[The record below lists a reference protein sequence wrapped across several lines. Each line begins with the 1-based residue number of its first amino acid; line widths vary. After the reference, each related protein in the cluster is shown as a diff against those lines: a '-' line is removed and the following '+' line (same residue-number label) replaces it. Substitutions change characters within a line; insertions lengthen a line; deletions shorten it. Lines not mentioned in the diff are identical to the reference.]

1 MLSNEISGKYRF
13 FRCYTIIMISLLSAL
28 LGNKN
33 EREVR
38 KLKPLVTKI
47 NELEQRLSSKPDEAL
62 KKATLEWQEYL
73 HRFLPMPLPSQRE
86 LSEASREMLEDVAAK
101 ITARFNSL
109 RPDFPSLPKSVSAS
123 VEDIL
128 SAKRQFRGV
137 EQQFSKLRNKFLDR
151 ILPDAFAVVKSAAWR
166 LCGKTADVCGQ
177 PIVWDMVHF
186 DTQLLGG
193 IALHRGYIAEMATG
207 EGKTLVS
214 TLPVYLN
221 ALTGMGVHMITVND
235 YLARRDSQW
244 MGFLYSFLGLTVGCI
259 ENQMPQDLRKE
270 QYLCDITYGTNSEF
284 GFDYLRDNGIATSLA
299 EQVQRGHYFALIDEV
314 DSVLIDEARTPL
326 IISGPAS
333 AGSGEEFTRVKPAV
347 EKLFKKQT
355 LLCNDLVAKAQR
367 FYESGDEKEAGRLL
381 FQVKLGQP
389 RNRMFIRLMENPD
402 LLRLV
407 EKTELRFHR
416 GASKKPIVD
425 LKEELFF
432 VVDLKKR
439 EAELMEKGRQL
450 LAPGDPDAFILQDP
464 ATLLEERPEAG
475 ESRQEQV
482 SRIEQELGENAAV
495 LHATNQML
503 KAYSLFD
510 KDVEY
515 VIRDG
520 EVVIVDEHTGR
531 EMPGRR
537 WSDGLHQ
544 AVTAKEGLE
553 MEEDNLTYATITIQ
567 NYFRLYEK
575 LAGMTGTAETEAS
588 EFHDIYKLDV
598 LPIPTNKPC
607 MRQDL
612 NALIFKTRRDKYAA
626 TIARISQIH
635 KTGQPVLVGTASVDA
650 SETLSR
656 MMQRVHIPHVI
667 LNAKNHMNEAEI
679 ITRAGQK
686 GAVTISTNMAGRGT
700 DIKLGDGV
708 ASLGGLFVLGTE
720 HYESRRIDRQL
731 RGRAARQGDPGMTQ
745 FFISLEDDLLRRFGD
760 ASEAGD
766 LLDQS
771 LEEEK
776 ASHSQKIP
784 TSATVENAQRQIE
797 QRNYTWR
804 KRVLDFDDVMNK
816 QRDILYTFR
825 NEILRTETPQE
836 MILEVM
842 EEVIP
847 SLLEDNF
854 DKWSTGDAWF
864 DHLID
869 WIDINFPLGMS
880 IDRAV
885 LESMKRSEIAGF
897 VINLVKEGY
906 QANTKSIP
914 VEYLDYA
921 QRSLMLYC
929 IDNLWQEHLSSMEEL
944 REGVNLR
951 AQGQKDPLVEYK
963 TDAFT
968 LFDALMNSIRTNILN
983 SALSMAQ
990 MTSDRGGS
998 DQQGEEQA
1006 PPANIRKSILG

>member
-1 MLSNEISGKYRF
+1 
-13 FRCYTIIMISLLSAL
+13 MISFFAAL

-33 EREVR
+33 ERDIR
-38 KLKPLVTKI
+38 KLKPIVANIK
-47 NELEQRLSSKPDEAL
+47 ELDEAFSSYSDEEL
-62 KKATLEWQEYL
+62 QEKTRKWQRYL
-73 HRFLPMPLPSQRE
+73 HRFLPIPVPTRRS
-86 LSEASREMLEDVAAK
+86 LEGSDEGFLKKVAMG
-101 ITARFNSL
+101 IEERFETL
-109 RPDFPSLPKSVSAS
+109 RPDFPSLPKSVSAN
-123 VEDIL
+123 VEGIL
-128 SAKRQFRGV
+128 TAKREF
-137 EQQFSKLRNKFLDR
+137 ESIEPQFSRLRKRYLEK
-151 ILPDAFAVVKSAAWR
+151 ILPEAFAVVKNAARR
-166 LCGKTADVCGQ
+166 LCGRTTEVCGQ
-177 PIVWDMVHF
+177 TMAWDMVHF

-221 ALTGMGVHMITVND
+221 ALTGLGVHMITVND

-259 ENQMPQDLRKE
+259 ENQMPEEERKRE
-270 QYLCDITYGTNSEF
+270 YACDITYGTNSEF
-284 GFDYLRDNGIATSLA
+284 GFDYLRDNGIATSV
-299 EQVQRGHYFALIDEV
+299 EGQVQRGHYFALIDEV

-333 AGSGEEFTRVKPAV
+333 AGSGDEFIKVRPVV
-347 EKLFKKQT
+347 GELFKKQT
-355 LLCNDLVAKAQR
+355 LLCNELVAKAQR
-367 FYESGDEKEAGRLL
+367 LYESGDEKEAGRLL
-381 FQVKLGQP
+381 YQVKLGQP
-389 RNRMFIRLMENPD
+389 RNRMFIRLLENPD

-416 GASKKPIVD
+416 GASKQPLVD

-439 EAELMEKGRQL
+439 EAELMEKGRQF
-450 LAPGDPDAFILQDP
+450 LAPGDPAAFILPDP
-464 ATLLEERPEAG
+464 AKLLNTPPHKG

-482 SRIEQELGENAAV
+482 SRIEREMAENAAA

-503 KAYSLFD
+503 KAYSLFE

-544 AVTAKEGLE
+544 AVTAKEGLK

-575 LAGMTGTAETEAS
+575 LAGMTGTAETEAA

-598 LPIPTNKPC
+598 LPIPTHKPC
-607 MRQDL
+607 KRRDL
-612 NALIFKTRRDKYAA
+612 NALIFKTRHDKYAA
-626 TIARISQIH
+626 AIARIAQIH

-656 MMQRVHIPHVI
+656 MMQRAHIPHVV
-667 LNAKNHMNEAEI
+667 LNAKNHMSEAEI
-679 ITRAGQK
+679 VTRAGQK

-700 DIKLGDGV
+700 DIKLGHGID
-708 ASLGGLFVLGTE
+708 SLGGLFVLATE

-745 FFISLEDDLLRRFGD
+745 FFISLEDDLLRHFGD
-760 ASEAGD
+760 ADEAGD
-766 LLDQS
+766 LIERSLDEKS
-771 LEEEK
+771 LRS
-776 ASHSQKIP
+776 AKIP
-784 TSATVENAQRQIE
+784 TSATVESAQRQIE

-816 QRDILYTFR
+816 QRDILYSLR
-825 NEILRTETPQE
+825 NDILRTEVPRE
-836 MILEVM
+836 IILEVM
-842 EEVIP
+842 DEIIP
-847 SLLEDNF
+847 SQIEEHF
-854 DKWSTGDAWF
+854 DQWPTGEEWAN
-864 DHLID
+864 HLID
-869 WIDINFPLGMS
+869 WVEINYSLGFSINKES
-880 IDRAV
+880 ID
-885 LESMKRSEIAGF
+885 SMKRSEVPRFIAE
-897 VINLVKEGY
+897 LVKGAYAAHIE
-906 QANTKSIP
+906 TIP
-914 VEYLDYA
+914 GEYADYA
-921 QRSLMLYC
+921 ERSLMLYS
-929 IDNLWQEHLSSMEEL
+929 IDHLWQEHLSSMEEL

-951 AQGQKDPLVEYK
+951 AQGQKDPLIEYK
-963 TDAFT
+963 TDAFG
-968 LFDALMNSIRTNILN
+968 LFERLMASIKSSIVNN
-983 SALSMAQ
+983 AVSMAQ
-990 MTSDRGGS
+990 SASGTGG
-998 DQQGEEQA
+998 DGQQREEQT
-1006 PPANIRKSILG
+1006 PPSTIRKSVLG

>member
-1 MLSNEISGKYRF
+1 
-13 FRCYTIIMISLLSAL
+13 MISLLSAL

-33 EREVR
+33 EREIR

-47 NELEQRLSSKPDEAL
+47 KGLEEAFSSKSDDELRAC
-62 KKATLEWQEYL
+62 TRRWQEYL
-73 HRFLPMPLPSQRE
+73 HRFLPLPVP
-86 LSEASREMLEDVAAK
+86 SRRVLESSNKEVLEEAAK
-101 ITARFNSL
+101 LIMSRFDAL
-109 RPDFPSLPKSVSAS
+109 RSDFPSLTKTVSPN

-128 SAKRQFRGV
+128 AAKRQFQSI
-137 EQQFSKLRNKFLDR
+137 EHEFPKLRSRYLDS
-151 ILPDAFAVVKSAAWR
+151 ILAEAFAVVKNAARR
-166 LCGKTADVCGQ
+166 LCGKSTEVCEQTMG
-177 PIVWDMVHF
+177 WDMVHF

-221 ALTGMGVHMITVND
+221 ALTGLGVHMITVND

-259 ENQMPQDLRKE
+259 ESQMQPDLRKD

-284 GFDYLRDNGIATSLA
+284 GFDYLRDNGIATSLD
-299 EQVQRGHYFALIDEV
+299 EQVQRGHYFSLIDEV

-333 AGSGEEFTRVKPAV
+333 AGSGDEFISVRPAV
-347 EKLFKKQT
+347 EQLFKKQT
-355 LLCNDLVAKAQR
+355 LLCNELVAKAQKL
-367 FYESGDEKEAGRLL
+367 YESGDEKGAGRLL
-381 FQVKLGQP
+381 YQVKLGQP
-389 RNRMFIRLMENPD
+389 RNRMFIRLMESPD

-416 GASKKPIVD
+416 GASKQPLVD

-439 EAELMEKGRQL
+439 ESELMERGRQF
-450 LAPGDPDAFILQDP
+450 LAPGDPEAFILPDP
-464 ATLLEERPEAG
+464 SQLLEASPRKG

-482 SRIEQELGENAAV
+482 ARIEQELSELAST

-503 KAYSLFD
+503 KAYSLFE

-575 LAGMTGTAETEAS
+575 LAGMTGTAETEAA

-607 MRQDL
+607 VRKDL

-626 TIARISQIH
+626 AIARIAQIH
-635 KTGQPVLVGTASVDA
+635 KTGQPILVGTASVDA

-656 MMQRVHIPHVI
+656 MMQRTHIPHVV
-667 LNAKNHMNEAEI
+667 LNAKNHMSEAEI
-679 ITRAGQK
+679 VTKAGQK

-700 DIKLGDGV
+700 DIKLGNDMD
-708 ASLGGLFVLGTE
+708 ALGGLFVLGTE

-745 FFISLEDDLLRRFGD
+745 FFISLEDDLLRHFGD
-760 ASEAGD
+760 ADEAGD
-766 LLDQS
+766 LIEQS
-771 LEEEK
+771 LDDD
-776 ASHSQKIP
+776 ALRAAKIP

-816 QRDILYTFR
+816 QRDVLYSLR
-825 NEILRTETPQE
+825 NDILRTEVPQE

-842 EEVIP
+842 DEIIP
-847 SLLEDNF
+847 NQLAEHF
-854 DKWSTGDAWF
+854 DTWPEGNAWMEY
-864 DHLID
+864 LVD
-869 WIDINFPLGMS
+869 WVDINYPLGIS
-880 IDRAV
+880 INAK
-885 LESMKRSEIAGF
+885 LLGSLKRSEISEVVTGL
-897 VINLVKEGY
+897 IKEAY
-906 QANTKSIP
+906 QTRSLTIP
-914 VEYLDYA
+914 GEYLDYA
-921 QRSLMLYC
+921 ERSLMLYS
-929 IDNLWQEHLSSMEEL
+929 IDHLWQEHLSSMEEL

-963 TDAFT
+963 KDAFS
-968 LFDALMNSIRTNILN
+968 LFEGLMNAIKTGIVN
-983 SALSMAQ
+983 SAVSMTQ
-990 MTSDRGGS
+990 SSSIGVGDERH
-998 DQQGEEQA
+998 GEEQA
-1006 PPANIRKSILG
+1006 PPSAVRKSIFG